1 MGKLDEFSAFR
12 LKNQDELAQII
23 ELARTQGK
31 QQVLDDIA
39 FLAKSVWNT
48 FNAMQR
54 TGPEGEGYDK
64 LSMLFNENYE
74 KVSTLLRTLLKEAPE
89 EVKKYFTAKFFS
101 LTHEGMGH
109 TMEFIHDASWLKN
122 WNIDH
127 KEPQ

>member
-1 MGKLDEFSAFR
+1 MRKLDEFSGFR

-39 FLAKSVWNT
+39 FLAKSAWNT

-89 EVKKYFTAKFFS
+89 DVKKYLKAKFFS
-101 LTHEGMGH
+101 LTHEGMGY